1 VLLGGPCLLKAFPPL
16 DNDDGDDA
24 EGCTAWTVLVMAIK
38 KKISTF
44 TMNPTL
50 KLMSYPECSN

>member
-24 EGCTAWTVLVMAIK
+24 EGCTAWTVLVMAYKIIGSSFIK
-38 KKISTF
+38 TQS
-44 TMNPTL
+44 
-50 KLMSYPECSN
+50 